1 MVGGRGSY
9 YPTGCLFSITLFLKH
24 TVVLQFLQPLR
35 LAQQGVSL
43 IFLKVKGQNS
53 SVLSV
58 LMSIE
63 RGAGKGPKAT
73 RPNFFLLLRG
83 YIQVEGRPGSHTKCV
98 KKRFETTFSAMQ
110 KMSPNPA
117 KPFPPYFTSCA
128 LAQIV
133 VWFHHLQSRLQLV
146 AAASAVSSYWVK
158 NGIKKKK
165 KTQIK
170 WGKLWDPCSLLT
182 IFGR

>member
-35 LAQQGVSL
+35 LAQQGVNL

-98 KKRFETTFSAMQ
+98 KKVWNHILCHAKNVSEPSKTISTILYKLCFGSNCCLIPPSPVQTSAGCCC
-110 KMSPNPA
+110 
-117 KPFPPYFTSCA
+117 FC
-128 LAQIV
+128 
-133 VWFHHLQSRLQLV
+133 RLF
-146 AAASAVSSYWVK
+146 
-158 NGIKKKK
+158 
-165 KTQIK
+165 
-170 WGKLWDPCSLLT
+170 LL
-182 IFGR
+182 G